1 VDKVKTFK
9 QHITEANKNGESS
22 SQKIYVTQKDNDK
35 YFSQKL
41 STMRNG
47 FTRITKKV
55 TFEADPSEV
64 YDDGEFGYIT
74 VGSQKIYVNASGK
87 EFEIYGI
94 KK

>member
-1 VDKVKTFK
+1 MKTFK
-9 QHITEANKNGESS
+9 QYIIESNKNDTSS
-22 SQKIYVTQKDNDK
+22 TQKIYVTQKDNDK

-47 FTRITKKV
+47 FTRINKKV
-55 TFEADPSEV
+55 TFEADPSDV
-64 YDDGEFGYIT
+64 YDDGEFGYII
-74 VGSQKIYVNASGK
+74 VGSQKIYVNASGT

>member
-1 VDKVKTFK
+1 
-9 QHITEANKNGESS
+9 
-22 SQKIYVTQKDNDK
+22 
-35 YFSQKL
+35 
-41 STMRNG
+41 MRNG
-47 FTRITKKV
+47 FTRISKKV

-64 YDDGEFGYIT
+64 YDEGEFGYIT